1 MRKSYSFFRKN
12 RVKIIL
18 IGLII
23 GNIALFQLT
32 SSIFLKNKKAE
43 VQEEDKNK
51 TSYFQGGIYIIHL
64 GNAVVDYFRLFGE
77 KDDRQSY

>member
-18 IGLII
+18 IALII

-51 TSYFQGGIYIIHL
+51 TSYFQGGVYIIHL

>member
-12 RVKIIL
+12 RVKILL

>member
-1 MRKSYSFFRKN
+1 MPKGQSYFRKN

-32 SSIFLKNKKAE
+32 STVFLKNKKAE
-43 VQEEDKNK
+43 VQEEDKDK
-51 TSYFQGGIYIIHL
+51 TSYFQGGIYIVHL
-64 GNAVVDYFRLFGE
+64 GNAMVDYFRLFGE

>member
-1 MRKSYSFFRKN
+1 MPQGQSFLRKN
-12 RVKIIL
+12 RVRIIL

-32 SSIFLKNKKAE
+32 SSVFLKNKKAE
-43 VQEEDKNK
+43 VQEEDKDK
-51 TSYFQGGIYIIHL
+51 TSYFQGGIYIVHL

-77 KDDRQSY
+77 KDDRESY